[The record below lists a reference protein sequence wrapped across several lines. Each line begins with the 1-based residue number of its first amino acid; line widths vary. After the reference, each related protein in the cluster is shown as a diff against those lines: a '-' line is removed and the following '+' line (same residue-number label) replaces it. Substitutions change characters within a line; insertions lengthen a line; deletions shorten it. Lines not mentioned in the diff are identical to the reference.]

1 MGIRSTRTITREE
14 AEWLYEDFKLEAIKK
29 EIQKEIKEELSLLDN
44 EALGDA
50 LDEITTDIF
59 SNYLVVDEQQ

>member
-1 MGIRSTRTITREE
+1 MGIRSTRTLTRKE
-14 AEWLYEDFKLEAIKK
+14 AEWLYEDFKLEAIRK
-29 EIQKEIKEELSLLDN
+29 ELEKEVKIELSLLDN

-59 SNYLVVDEQQ
+59 SNYLVVDE